1 MQSLTAGLWQDANS
15 SLPHDGLHH
24 FDLHTEGTSHLA
36 LRWMLDL
43 EMNREVQDRPI
54 RVSSLWIMCR
64 FTCRLFVFKNPKVS
78 HWGEAG
84 WRCLE
89 WGGSSSSS
97 KTVTVKIM
105 IKLFDCVIGSP
116 AYYPALQRSG
126 VLHILSGDT
135 TDTTKDWV
143 PNAELLQ
150 PGTWNIPPYFS
161 PAVRSSNK
169 GGQNG
174 GTMQELRVDEVSSTD
189 VIWLINLI

>member
-43 EMNREVQDRPI
+43 EINREVQDRPI

-105 IKLFDCVIGSP
+105 IKLFGCVIGSP